1 MNGVK
6 KTPTGGYQI
15 RKKVTRENRT
25 QTKPASFEKGK
36 KKDAGWGKGAETQ
49 RVEMTESN
57 SAFDTRLNVPTARP
71 ENIEILKLKILSS

>member
-6 KTPTGGYQI
+6 KTATGGYQI

-36 KKDAGWGKGAETQ
+36 KKDAG
-49 RVEMTESN
+49 
-57 SAFDTRLNVPTARP
+57 
-71 ENIEILKLKILSS
+71 